1 MFCSRCPVT
10 TQGRPTEQQI
20 SFQGTDVAKR
30 SAEQKERSC
39 VLLEGDVCPVQF
51 PHAGL
56 FT

>member
-20 SFQGTDVAKR
+20 SFRGTDVAKR

>member
-20 SFQGTDVAKR
+20 SFRGTDVAKR

-39 VLLEGDVCPVQF
+39 VLLEGDVCLVQF